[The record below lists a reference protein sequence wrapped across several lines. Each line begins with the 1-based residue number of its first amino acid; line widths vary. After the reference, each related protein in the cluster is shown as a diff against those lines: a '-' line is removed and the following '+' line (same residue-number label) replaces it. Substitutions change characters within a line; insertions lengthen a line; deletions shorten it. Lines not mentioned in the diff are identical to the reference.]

1 MRTVVLLLLAAL
13 ALAPAQERDYGFDRT
28 ISEPVLR
35 NYLARAVT
43 FMDGLTDGS
52 DISDNTRMLTA
63 CGAKFIGRGIYLW
76 GREASLPARLKQA
89 QSRIAAL
96 HAADPQM
103 IIEACIFEIVS
114 DEVEKL
120 AVPAWAFTAEG
131 LPVEDRHFRYG
142 DMIYADGKG
151 QKWRGN
157 GNAQVPDVSRPE
169 TRLWFAFLAHTWIDL
184 GCEAI
189 HFGQVQ
195 LMDRNDRD
203 HAHWRTVFEQARS
216 YARSNA
222 RRHLLLCNA
231 HVPGGGFVNDGRLL
245 LDFHAFPLRIKEVVD
260 KPREGVL
267 ELGYSDGLYGRS
279 RGGVTPSGWSCA
291 HLPYLVEFDNYG
303 ASRSPGEAKMGS
315 VWVWGWDEIT
325 WFSQQERGA
334 RDAWLRY
341 AWSWVRSHD
350 ADGYLQ
356 MPACRMI
363 TQASDGRHV
372 YRANNPGP
380 AMPDG
385 YGQED
390 TIRAIWQADAAQAK
404 GSNQPD
410 ARSDAKPGRT
420 ADR

>member
-1 MRTVVLLLLAAL
+1 MRILVLLLLATL
-13 ALAPAQERDYGFDRT
+13 GVLPAQERDYGFDGT

-35 NYLARAVT
+35 NYLSRAVT
-43 FMDGLTDGS
+43 FMDGLTDGG
-52 DISDNTRMLTA
+52 DLADNVRMLTA
-63 CGAKFIGRGIYLW
+63 CGAKYLGRGIYLW
-76 GREASLPARLKQA
+76 AGEGSLPAKLKAA
-89 QSRIAAL
+89 QGRIAKL
-96 HAADPQM
+96 QVADPQM
-103 IIEACIFEIVS
+103 IAEACIFEIVS

-120 AVPAWAFTAEG
+120 LVPAWAFTAQN
-131 LPVEDRHFRYG
+131 LPVEDRHFRYS

-169 TRLWFAFLAHTWIDL
+169 TRLWFYFLARTYIDL

-189 HFGQVQ
+189 HYGQVQ

-203 HAHWRTVFEQARS
+203 HTHWRAVFEQART
-216 YARSNA
+216 YAHTNA

-231 HVPGGGFVNDGRLL
+231 HVPGGGFVTDGKLL
-245 LDFHAFPLRIKEVVD
+245 LDFHAFPLRIKEVIE
-260 KPREGVL
+260 KPKDGVL
-267 ELGYSDGLYGRS
+267 EMGYSDGLYGRS

-325 WFSQQERGA
+325 WFSQLEHDA
-334 RDAWLRY
+334 RDAWLQY
-341 AWSWVRSHD
+341 AWTWVRTHD

-356 MPACRMI
+356 MPICRMI
-363 TQASDGRHV
+363 TKAPNGQRL
-372 YRANNPGP
+372 YRANNPCA

-385 YGQED
+385 YSQED
-390 TIRAIWQADAAQAK
+390 TIRKIWQADAKAT
-404 GSNQPD
+404 
-410 ARSDAKPGRT
+410 R
-420 ADR
+420 